1 MTATQA
7 NTDLSPMSAP
17 AVTAV
22 QRRTLGV
29 LTAAQIT
36 SGMGVAV
43 GFTLSSVVVT
53 KLSGSEAIGGLAGTA
68 TVLGAALFALPTAK
82 AAGRGG
88 RRTGLTLAYTCA
100 ILGCLITVLAITAG
114 SWPLLLAGLVLFGS
128 GSAGNLASRYSATDL
143 SPPGHSARHL
153 SWVVWAATIGSVAGP
168 NLAGPADGLG
178 RRFGLA
184 DYTGP
189 FVLAL
194 LAFALALGII
204 MIGMRP
210 DPLVLARSITGS
222 GPGRVPRSGAAP
234 GTGAAPDDGAA
245 VDDGAAAVPAADL
258 KGTEPA
264 VAPEDGSPLGPVKT
278 GTAKAEGALR
288 AAWRSLRESPA
299 ALRALAAIAVSHT
312 AMVSIMSMTP
322 IHLDHHGAGVTV
334 IGLVISLHV
343 VGMYV
348 LSPVVGW
355 LADRIGRVQ
364 VLVLGM
370 ALLLAAAVLAGTA
383 GEHGVPQVTAGLVLL
398 GLGWSCG
405 LVSGSAML
413 TESVPLERRPAVQG
427 LSDLVM
433 NACGATGTVAAGVIV
448 ETLSYGTL
456 GTAVAVMVTAAGVWL
471 VLRR

>member
-1 MTATQA
+1 M
-7 NTDLSPMSAP
+7 
-17 AVTAV
+17 
-22 QRRTLGV
+22 GV
-29 LTAAQIT
+29 LTAAQIA
-36 SGMGVAV
+36 SGMGTAV
-43 GFTLSSVVVT
+43 GFTLSTVVVT
-53 KLSGSEAIGGLAGTA
+53 KLSGSEAVGGLAGTA
-68 TVLGAALFALPTAK
+68 TVLGAALFALPTARASGK
-82 AAGRGG
+82 GG
-88 RRTGLTLAYTCA
+88 RRTGLTLAYACA
-100 ILGCLITVLAITAG
+100 MLGCLVTVLAIALG

-128 GSAGNLASRYSATDL
+128 GGAGNLASRYSATDL

-168 NLAGPADGLG
+168 NLAGPADDLA
-178 RRFGLA
+178 RELGLA

-194 LAFALALGII
+194 LAFAVALGVITLAL
-204 MIGMRP
+204 RP
-210 DPLVLARSITGS
+210 DPLVLARSLAAS
-222 GPGRVPRSGAAP
+222 RAGAP
-234 GTGAAPDDGAA
+234 VTGAAPEAA
-245 VDDGAAAVPAADL
+245 TRQAAAAPEAAAPAAAL
-258 KGTEPA
+258 KPGIART
-264 VAPEDGSPLGPVKT
+264 AP
-278 GTAKAEGALR
+278 KAEGTLR

-299 ALRALAAIAVSHT
+299 AWRALAAIAISHT

-405 LVSGSAML
+405 LVSGSALL

-433 NACGATGTVAAGVIV
+433 NGCGATGTVVAGVIV

-456 GTAVAVMVTAAGVWL
+456 GTAVAVMVTATGLWL
-471 VLRR
+471 ALDRR